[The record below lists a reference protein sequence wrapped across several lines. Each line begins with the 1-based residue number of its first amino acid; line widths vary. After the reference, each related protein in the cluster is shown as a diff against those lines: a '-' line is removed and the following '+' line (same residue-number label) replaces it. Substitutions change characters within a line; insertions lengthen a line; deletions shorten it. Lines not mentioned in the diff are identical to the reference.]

1 MERVGKTKTEQSQ
14 KLFTIAAANKQ
25 FLTTLLIII
34 LLYPH
39 VFSLIKPEMVEMQ
52 TFFLGC
58 SGGLNHYL

>member
-39 VFSLIKPEMVEMQ
+39 VFSLIKPEIVEMKL
-52 TFFLGC
+52 FF
-58 SGGLNHYL
+58 